1 MQYNIKGLKIGS
13 VIITTKHQ
21 LENCAIN
28 MEAKEVWDL
37 FIRAIKEG
45 KIKSDK

>member
-1 MQYNIKGLKIGS
+1 MQYNIKGLRICG

-21 LENCAIN
+21 LENCAVS

-37 FIRAIKEG
+37 FIKAIKEG